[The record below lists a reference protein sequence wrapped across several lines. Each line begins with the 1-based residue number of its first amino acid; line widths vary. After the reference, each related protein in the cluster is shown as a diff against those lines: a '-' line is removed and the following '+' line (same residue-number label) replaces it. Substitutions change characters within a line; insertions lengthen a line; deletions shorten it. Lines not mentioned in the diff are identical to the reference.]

1 MKSGNRQ
8 STWIFAAFGIIPV
21 VWFALLTAPY
31 LSGGLMGILKG
42 LPEAMNHPF
51 SIEILRNSPLFD
63 TVCHLLLYNLN

>member
-8 STWIFAAFGIIPV
+8 STWIFAAFGIVPV

-31 LSGGLMGILKG
+31 LSGGLMEILTG